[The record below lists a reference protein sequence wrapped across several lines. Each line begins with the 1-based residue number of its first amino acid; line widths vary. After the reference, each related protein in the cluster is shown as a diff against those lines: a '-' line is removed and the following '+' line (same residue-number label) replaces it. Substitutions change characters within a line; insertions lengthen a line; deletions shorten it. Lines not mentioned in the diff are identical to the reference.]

1 LADAGQAQD
10 QAQDRAW
17 LGSSSP
23 NNLYKPMRDLRGAK
37 LVIRTAGVPEALVR
51 SVRSALAPID
61 SRVAFEVH
69 SVDESLQR
77 QIAEPRALALLAGV
91 LAALALGLAVVRTYG
106 VTTFVVGQRTQEF
119 GVRLALGATALD
131 VAKLLLADS
140 LRPIAVGLCAGVLAA
155 LLTGSVLAGVLFGVS
170 PVDPIAFGVAVLT
183 LLSTSIMAV
192 IFPTR
197 RAASVDPVSVLRQ
210 L

>member
-1 LADAGQAQD
+1 
-10 QAQDRAW
+10 
-17 LGSSSP
+17 
-23 NNLYKPMRDLRGAK
+23 MRDLRGAK

-91 LAALALGLAVVRTYG
+91 LAALALGLAVVGTYG